1 METKPTLERD
11 DTITPEDESLQIIS
25 IRKLD
30 RLEAFEDGDVAGV
43 VRTRGAV
50 MSGIHLCLQRHA
62 RALSCPFSIGGR
74 TVPTQSRGGLF
85 TCVTDTTQSTR
96 RG

>member
-30 RLEAFEDGDVAGV
+30 RLE
-43 VRTRGAV
+43 TTLISNSSGA
-50 MSGIHLCLQRHA
+50 
-62 RALSCPFSIGGR
+62 
-74 TVPTQSRGGLF
+74 
-85 TCVTDTTQSTR
+85 
-96 RG
+96 